1 MKKILMPL
9 LIIIIVVILA
19 FSVKSLKHDDDNN
32 SSKRDIVENIDID
45 GTTLEVKYILGNMID
60 EEIPYG
66 NKVSKVIDIKNDTG
80 KDVSFAIKIS
90 EVILS
95 DENIKYTV
103 SYSYDKEVYT
113 NLTEDIN
120 LSKDDNLAYN
130 LVVSK
135 NSSLSI
141 KIEFLGNN
149 QIGATKFTGKL
160 NVISN
165 LSDKDI
171 YRKDVL
177 AINSSIENNINALNG
192 INEKGYF
199 IVNVDSL
206 KSEVSNKF
214 KGYVLIDATDYADLK
229 FHYYIYNDKY
239 MLNDYNLV
247 DNDVQKKRIQDIDES
262 IISKFNFNDICLN
275 FSKKGCT
282 DFYSLKF
289 NPNGGKENFYKEA
302 KEVID
307 TLKSSFKDKDKKVYV
322 YDILKDINNNTS
334 IRGYVLINNT
344 VDNPEYYLYLTND
357 IYMVS
362 GYNLTKLGDF
372 SVSSKTIR
380 SYSDTSFNLSSS
392 NASSV
397 CSFSGFQDCVNPNG
411 EKI

>member
-9 LIIIIVVILA
+9 LVIVIVVILA

-66 NKVSKVIDIKNDTG
+66 NKVSKVIDIRNDTD

-130 LVVSK
+130 LVVGK

-149 QIGATKFTGKL
+149 QIEATKLTGKL
-160 NVISN
+160 SVISN
-165 LSDKDI
+165 LSDKDV
-171 YRKDVL
+171 YRQDIL
-177 AINSSIENNINALNG
+177 AINSSIENSINSLNG
-192 INEKGYF
+192 INERGYF
-199 IVNVDSL
+199 ILNVDSL
-206 KSEVSNKF
+206 KRVDADKI

-229 FHYYIYNDKY
+229 YHYYVYNDKY
-239 MLNDYNLV
+239 MLNDYTLI
-247 DNDVQKKRIQDIDES
+247 DNDVQKKRIQDRDET
-262 IISKFNFNDICLN
+262 IISKFTFNDICLN
-275 FSKKGCT
+275 FSKKRCT
-282 DFYSLKF
+282 DFSLLKF
-289 NPNGGKENFYKEA
+289 NPNGGKENFYKA
-302 KEVID
+302 SMEVIN
-307 TLKSSFKDKDKKVYV
+307 TLKSEFNNKEKMVYV
-322 YDILKDINNNTS
+322 YDVTKDITNNTS
-334 IRGYVLINNT
+334 VRGYILVNNT
-344 VDNPEYYLYLTND
+344 LDNPEYYLYITNN
-357 IYMVS
+357 IYMIS

-372 SVSSKTIR
+372 KVNSKTIR
-380 SYSDTSFNLSSS
+380 SYSETSFNLSS
-392 NASSV
+392 ASEASV
-397 CSFSGFQDCVNPNG
+397 CTFSGFSSCVKANG
-411 EKI
+411 EAV